1 MTTTGFNPDMLDI
14 ALDLRA
20 VTTAQAAEACNIDA
34 ARLAQAR
41 VRIVS
46 LTGPHYTRITKTE
59 IERLAVYLNLPAA
72 FFYREGRRLPV
83 WGRLCSGY
91 DEDDE
96 S

>member
-1 MTTTGFNPDMLDI
+1 MNEYNRHDGTG
-14 ALDLRA
+14 R
-20 VTTAQAAEACNIDA
+20 
-34 ARLAQAR
+34 R
-41 VRIVS
+41 
-46 LTGPHYTRITKTE
+46 
-59 IERLAVYLNLPAA
+59 AA